1 MPELT
6 NEGYPDIPFNQPEV
20 LQPKKKKSKKV
31 LLSVLIIAF
40 VIIGIVGVG
49 FVNKIQ
55 HFRHG
60 GPLGFMMDKM
70 TEGIDLD
77 ANQKSQVDAI
87 KEEIKTK
94 MESKK
99 DSHKKGMEEF
109 EGLFR
114 QSTLTKQ
121 QLIDLQ
127 SKREADR
134 EETKSFMMDELI
146 KFHDL
151 LNQTQRD
158 KVADKIQDFH

>member
-1 MPELT
+1 MPEIT
-6 NEGYPDIPFNQPEV
+6 NEGYPDTPFNQPEV
-20 LQPKKKKSKKV
+20 QQPKKKKSRKV
-31 LLSVLIIAF
+31 LFSVLIIAF
-40 VIIGIVGVG
+40 VIVGIVGVG
-49 FVNKIQ
+49 FAKKVKNF
-55 HFRHG
+55 HDH
-60 GPLGFMMDKM
+60 GPLGFMIEKM

-121 QLIDLQ
+121 QLVDLQ
-127 SKREADR
+127 AKREADR
-134 EETKSFMMDELI
+134 D
-146 KFHDL
+146 
-151 LNQTQRD
+151 
-158 KVADKIQDFH
+158 